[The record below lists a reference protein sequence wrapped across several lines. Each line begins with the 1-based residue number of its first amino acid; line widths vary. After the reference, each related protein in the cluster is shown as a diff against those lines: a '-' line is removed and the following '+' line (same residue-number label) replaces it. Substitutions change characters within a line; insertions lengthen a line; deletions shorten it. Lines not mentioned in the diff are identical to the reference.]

1 MGLWCLHL
9 CIHIYAYMHV
19 CTRTQ
24 MWSDLAHSL
33 IYLHQPY
40 ILSFLWL
47 HNSLESL
54 TSQNI
59 DQMLTGVVDWHTL
72 GIKLGIPDHSLGEI
86 QSNYGANGIVR
97 MRQEMIKKWLIW
109 DEDCSWCKLAH
120 ALEEMELH
128 VVVRKIREKYTSGYD
143 SKFTR
148 DICVACTQVE

>member
-1 MGLWCLHL
+1 
-9 CIHIYAYMHV
+9 
-19 CTRTQ
+19 
-24 MWSDLAHSL
+24 
-33 IYLHQPY
+33 
-40 ILSFLWL
+40 
-47 HNSLESL
+47 
-54 TSQNI
+54 
-59 DQMLTGVVDWHTL
+59 MLTEVLDWHTL
-72 GIKLGIPDHSLGEI
+72 GIKLGIPNHSLGEI

-97 MRQEMIKKWLIW
+97 MRQEMIKKWLTW